1 MLSDIDGRR
10 GEKAGSRETSL
21 AIPFIVVVNKLQGE
35 HRLHLIKLSANYR
48 VISIIRTSFS
58 IVRPSIHID
67 IIDRLFYS
75 SFSFFFLSFL
85 FNFSFR
91 SLPLSLV
98 LRFLSLTNPSNV
110 LDDRQNFRPTHRAD
124 TFKFVFKFV
133 HLFSVQRL
141 PHPVCALYS
150 CK

>member
-1 MLSDIDGRR
+1 MLLDIDGRR

-75 SFSFFFLSFL
+75 SFSFFF
-85 FNFSFR
+85 
-91 SLPLSLV
+91 
-98 LRFLSLTNPSNV
+98 
-110 LDDRQNFRPTHRAD
+110 
-124 TFKFVFKFV
+124 FVIPF
-133 HLFSVQRL
+133 
-141 PHPVCALYS
+141 
-150 CK
+150 